1 MKMSDGGKGSS
12 PRKQQDQEA
21 YANNYEAIFGKK
33 KKTEEVPLALK
44 DVPSGKDW
52 LCGEA
57 TAYEEQKEKQN
68 GMDT

>member
-21 YANNYEAIFGKK
+21 YDKNYEAIFGSKKK
-33 KKTEEVPLALK
+33 KKTEEVPWALK
-44 DVPSGKDW
+44 DWS
-52 LCGEA
+52 
-57 TAYEEQKEKQN
+57 YEEQKEKQN